1 MHTSSALDAF
11 FQPRSIAVVGASAD
25 LAKMASRP
33 IAYLRRHG
41 FQGRVF
47 AVNPKYGDIGGT
59 PCVPSIESL
68 PDDVDLALISLPA
81 AQIPD
86 AVRRC
91 GAKGIRVA
99 TILSGG
105 FGELGTPE
113 GRQLEA
119 ELRDAIRSSGMR
131 ICGPNC
137 QGGVNL
143 FDRVAATYSGALSS
157 DSLAAGPIALVTQS
171 GVFGGLVFAAA
182 QEEGIGV
189 GFWTSTGNELDLR
202 FSDFLDHVV
211 DDPRIRVIGGY
222 LESVK
227 DEGPRFVQSLRRA
240 RAAGK
245 PVVLLK
251 TGRTEA
257 GRAAAASHT
266 AALAGSDEGYTAAF
280 RRGGA
285 VRVHSADAFR
295 DLVAAFSTG
304 RMPRGRRVGVLS
316 ISGGAATLMADECS
330 ERGLE
335 IAEFSDALRAQ
346 LAQVVPSFGSV
357 TNPVDLT
364 GQLVGDAAL
373 LEKSALPIL
382 RSGEVDLLAI
392 FIGMCDANQDALVD
406 VIGRLARES
415 DLPIVVTWVAPK
427 DRNLYPR
434 IRQHRVPVFRDPTAC
449 IAAVASMVE
458 WALQPAVPEAPA
470 ARGTHEA
477 LLGDLRRAPSG
488 VFTEAGVKSLL
499 AAAGFPVPPG
509 RLVRDAADAR
519 AAVAEVGGDAVLKL
533 QAVSVPHKSDIGG
546 VRVGVAPE
554 RAAAEFAA
562 LQAIFPE
569 DAEGVLVEAR
579 VRDAVEC
586 FIGVQ
591 RHPIFGPLVAVG
603 LGGVFIEV
611 FRDVAIRLA
620 PVGQAEALAMIREL
634 KGCAILE
641 GARGQ
646 APRDIEALAA
656 LVQQVSE
663 LAASGAD
670 CIREMDLNPVFVR
683 SRGQGVAIGDALLV
697 TQTSSSSSP

>member
-251 TGRTEA
+251 TGPPRPSARPRPPTRPRSPA
-257 GRAAAASHT
+257 PMKATPPPSGAVARCGCIRPMRSATSSRRSPPAACPAAAAS
-266 AALAGSDEGYTAAF
+266 A
-280 RRGGA
+280 
-285 VRVHSADAFR
+285 
-295 DLVAAFSTG
+295 
-304 RMPRGRRVGVLS
+304 
-316 ISGGAATLMADECS
+316 CC
-330 ERGLE
+330 
-335 IAEFSDALRAQ
+335 
-346 LAQVVPSFGSV
+346 
-357 TNPVDLT
+357 
-364 GQLVGDAAL
+364 
-373 LEKSALPIL
+373 
-382 RSGEVDLLAI
+382 RS
-392 FIGMCDANQDALVD
+392 
-406 VIGRLARES
+406 
-415 DLPIVVTWVAPK
+415 
-427 DRNLYPR
+427 
-434 IRQHRVPVFRDPTAC
+434 
-449 IAAVASMVE
+449 
-458 WALQPAVPEAPA
+458 
-470 ARGTHEA
+470 
-477 LLGDLRRAPSG
+477 
-488 VFTEAGVKSLL
+488 
-499 AAAGFPVPPG
+499 
-509 RLVRDAADAR
+509 R
-519 AAVAEVGGDAVLKL
+519 AA
-533 QAVSVPHKSDIGG
+533 
-546 VRVGVAPE
+546 
-554 RAAAEFAA
+554 
-562 LQAIFPE
+562 
-569 DAEGVLVEAR
+569 
-579 VRDAVEC
+579 
-586 FIGVQ
+586 
-591 RHPIFGPLVAVG
+591 
-603 LGGVFIEV
+603 
-611 FRDVAIRLA
+611 
-620 PVGQAEALAMIREL
+620 
-634 KGCAILE
+634 
-641 GARGQ
+641 
-646 APRDIEALAA
+646 PR
-656 LVQQVSE
+656 
-663 LAASGAD
+663 
-670 CIREMDLNPVFVR
+670 P
-683 SRGQGVAIGDALLV
+683 
-697 TQTSSSSSP
+697 